1 MIVKSMN
8 CDSHDN
14 ERIDLP
20 FQNHHLPNKQGAR
33 LQSHSSPPR
42 RHEPQQPHQHSHN
55 NFSEGEEVIASEL
68 VHRMTKHPSQAE
80 LVKENITYQF
90 QQTEQ

>member
-14 ERIDLP
+14 ERTELP
-20 FQNHHLPNKQGAR
+20 FQHNQLPHEQRAR
-33 LQSHSSPPR
+33 LQPHSSPPR
-42 RHEPQQPHQHSHN
+42 RPEPQQPHQHSHN

>member
-1 MIVKSMN
+1 MN
-8 CDSHDN
+8 CDSHDY
-14 ERIDLP
+14 ECTELP
-20 FQNHHLPNKQGAR
+20 LQNHHLSNKQSGS
-33 LQSHSSPPR
+33 LQSHPSPPR
-42 RHEPQQPHQHSHN
+42 RHDPPQPHQLSHN

-80 LVKENITYQF
+80 LVEENITYQF